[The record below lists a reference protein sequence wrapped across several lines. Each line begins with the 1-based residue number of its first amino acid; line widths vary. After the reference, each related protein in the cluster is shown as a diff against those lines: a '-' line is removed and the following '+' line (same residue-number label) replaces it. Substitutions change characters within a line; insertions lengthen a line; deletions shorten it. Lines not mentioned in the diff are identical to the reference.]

1 MSPTESALLLLPM
14 AVLALLL
21 APLVGQIVDRAHP
34 RVPATLGFVAGIIG
48 VVWLSLEMTPSS
60 SVLALLVPMA
70 VLGVGS
76 AFMWAPLAAT
86 ATRNLPMSSA
96 GAGSGVYNATRQVG
110 SVLGSAGIAV
120 LMSSRLAAELAG
132 DMTGSSQLAAQG
144 AQKLPPEIAGGFSD
158 AMAQSLLLP
167 AGILIAGLLAVL
179 LLEGFTHQTRAAKA
193 A

>member
-1 MSPTESALLLLPM
+1 
-14 AVLALLL
+14 
-21 APLVGQIVDRAHP
+21 
-34 RVPATLGFVAGIIG
+34 
-48 VVWLSLEMTPSS
+48 
-60 SVLALLVPMA
+60 
-70 VLGVGS
+70 
-76 AFMWAPLAAT
+76 
-86 ATRNLPMSSA
+86 
-96 GAGSGVYNATRQVG
+96 
-110 SVLGSAGIAV
+110 VLGSAGIAV